1 LASKA
6 ASKDDGSIRGS
17 HVSALTRVLVAFAG
31 GVLAFGTAI
40 ARTSWQVAT
49 LTGWN
54 VAAVVFLA
62 WVFLS
67 VARKDSAATAKLAT
81 MKDNSRRAANFI
93 MIAASGASLVGVGL
107 ALIKAAGEKGAT
119 KGLTTTVASMS
130 LALSWAAVHT
140 VYTLR
145 YASLYYLN
153 DGGIDFKHDGPPD
166 YGDFAYVAFTIAMAY
181 QVSDTALTTKL
192 IRMTALRHALL
203 SFVFGTGVLAMTV
216 NVVAGLFSD

>member
-6 ASKDDGSIRGS
+6 ASKDEGSIRES
-17 HVSALTRVLVAFAG
+17 HVSALTRVLVAFAA
-31 GVLAFGTAI
+31 GVLAFGAAI

-54 VAAVVFLA
+54 VAAIVFLA

-145 YASLYYLN
+145 YASLYYLH